1 LAKKLSAYRRKRDPA
16 QTNEPFG
23 AEPLHSSG
31 TAADPS
37 VPTSWMGAFV
47 CHLHDA
53 TRLHYDLR
61 LEVGGVL
68 QSFAVP
74 RGPSLD
80 PKEKRLAVH
89 TENHPIEY
97 LDFEAV
103 IPPGNYGAGAMIA
116 WDRGSVRFLPPEP
129 EEGLKT
135 GKLDFILSGYKLR
148 GRYTLVKV
156 SGRKGQPEPEQTE
169 WLLIKKTDPYAREG
183 SSIIDE
189 QPRSVLSG
197 LTITE
202 LPDAQRIAAE
212 IEAEARA
219 TGGTKLKDD
228 PSGWI
233 PMLCGHGEEAAL
245 ARPGFVYELKLD
257 GARALAVRDG
267 DQVTL
272 RYRSGRNTT
281 ESFPEI
287 ARALRALPNHDFV
300 IDGEIVAFDER
311 GRPDF
316 QRLSPRFHATRAQ
329 EARRAA
335 REIPVNYVA
344 FDLLA
349 LGGRDLRG
357 LPLRERKGL
366 LSRVLQ
372 GKGLVR
378 TLDHLDDDARPL
390 WALCKQHG
398 LEGVIA
404 KRGDSKYQV
413 GPRRGSDWLKIKL
426 DRADDFVVV
435 GWTRGEGA
443 RDALG
448 ALDIASYVGDVLMYR
463 GRVGSGLDDA
473 TIDLLRARLAP
484 LSVDSAP
491 AKGELMPAPRGRTF
505 VRPEIVV
512 SVHHAGFTR
521 EGHLRHPVF
530 RGVRDDVAADACRA
544 APDEERVEA
553 ALAEADRTHHAR
565 SPGAVGRAKL
575 SNQDKVF
582 WPDEGYTKGELC
594 RYYER
599 ISDTILTYLRG
610 RPVLMVRYPDGITG
624 KSFFQWNAP
633 SHTPDW
639 VRLFPLRSEEKDE
652 RDVTAFLVDD
662 VDTLLFIAN
671 LGCIPLHVL
680 ASHADDL
687 EVSDFLTI
695 DFDIGS
701 APFVHAVE
709 LARSLHDILEQIG
722 LRGFP
727 KTSGQTGLHVL
738 VALGGAPFLVAKTLA
753 ELLGRILQKKHPKI
767 STMERVR
774 SKRPANTVYIDTGQT
789 GRSRAIV
796 APYSVRATPGAR
808 VSTPL
813 TWDEVGYGLD
823 PSVFTMFTVPERV
836 ALHGDPMA
844 ELLDEHPD
852 ILAAVNTLAKL
863 M

>member
-1 LAKKLSAYRRKRDPA
+1 MAKKLTAYRDKRDPG

-23 AEPLHSSG
+23 AEPLHSPGESSAIG
-31 TAADPS
+31 GM
-37 VPTSWMGAFV
+37 VGAFV
-47 CHLHDA
+47 VHLHDA
-53 TRLHYDLR
+53 SRLHYDLR

-103 IPPGNYGAGAMIA
+103 IPPGNYGAGSMIA
-116 WDRGSVRFLPPEP
+116 WDRGTVRWLPPAP
-129 EEGLKT
+129 EEGLRT
-135 GKLDFILSGYKLR
+135 GKLDFVLSGYKLR

-156 SGRKGQPEPEQTE
+156 SGRKGQPEPAQTE
-169 WLLIKKTDPYAREG
+169 WLLIKKTDPYARVG
-183 SSIIDE
+183 SGSAIIDE

-197 LTITE
+197 LTVEE
-202 LPDAQRIAAE
+202 LPDAQRIADE
-212 IEAEARA
+212 LEAEAGAASRV
-219 TGGTKLKDD
+219 KLTED
-228 PSGWI
+228 PSGWV
-233 PMLCGHGEEAAL
+233 PMLCGHGDESAL
-245 ARPGFVYELKLD
+245 ARQGFVYELKLD
-257 GARALAVRDG
+257 GGRALAVRDG
-267 DQVTL
+267 QGITL
-272 RYRSGRNTT
+272 RYRSGRNCT
-281 ESFPEI
+281 ESFPEVV
-287 ARALRALPNHDFV
+287 RALRALPSTSFV
-300 IDGEIVAFDER
+300 IDGELVAFDER

-316 QRLSPRFHATRAQ
+316 QRLAPRFHATRAN
-329 EARRAA
+329 EARRVA
-335 REIPVNYVA
+335 REVPVNYVA

-349 LGGRDLRG
+349 LGGVDLRAR
-357 LPLRERKGL
+357 PLRERKAL
-366 LSRVLQ
+366 LGKVLR

-378 TLDHLDDDARPL
+378 VLDHLDDDARPL
-390 WALCKQHG
+390 WEMCKQHG

-404 KRGDSKYQV
+404 KRADSKYQL
-413 GPRRGSDWLKIKL
+413 GPRRGNDWLKIKL
-426 DRADDFVVV
+426 DRDDDFVVV
-435 GWTRGEGA
+435 GWTRGEGI

-448 ALDIASYVGDVLMYR
+448 SLDIASYVGDVLTYR
-463 GRVGSGLDDA
+463 GRVGSGLDDS
-473 TIDLLRARLAP
+473 TIDLLLAKLAP
-484 LSVDSAP
+484 LEVDVPP
-491 AKGELMPAPRGRTF
+491 AVGELMPAPRGRKF
-505 VRPEIVV
+505 ARPQQVV
-512 SVHHAGFTR
+512 SVHHPGFTR
-521 EGHLRHPVF
+521 DGHQRHPVF
-530 RGVRDDVAADACRA
+530 HRLRDDVTPDQCRA
-544 APDEERVEA
+544 APEEERVEG
-553 ALAEADRTHHAR
+553 ALAQADRAHQTV
-565 SPGAVGRAKL
+565 SPNKIGRAQL

-599 ISDTILTYLRG
+599 IAPTILRYLTG

-633 SHTPDW
+633 SHTPSW

-652 RDVTAFLVDD
+652 KEVTAFLVDD

-687 EVSDFLTI
+687 ETSDFLTI
-695 DFDIGS
+695 DFDLGG
-701 APFVHAVE
+701 APFAHAIE
-709 LARSLHDILEQIG
+709 LARTLHDVLDQLG

-774 SKRPANTVYIDTGQT
+774 NKRPANTVYIDTGQT

-813 TWDEVGYGLD
+813 HWDEVGYGLD
-823 PSVFTMFTVPERV
+823 PSRFTMFTVPERV
-836 ALHGDPMA
+836 EQHGDPMA
-844 ELLDEHPD
+844 DMLDERPD
-852 ILAAVNTLAKL
+852 ILAAVNALAKL

>member
-1 LAKKLSAYRRKRDPA
+1 LAKKLTAYRQKRDPA

-23 AEPLHSSG
+23 AEPLDSSG
-31 TAADPS
+31 TAAES
-37 VPTSWMGAFV
+37 SRWVGAFV
-47 CHLHDA
+47 VHQHDA
-53 TRLHYDLR
+53 TRMHYDLR
-61 LEVGGVL
+61 LEMGGVL

-80 PKEKRLAVH
+80 PNEKRLAVH

-116 WDRGSVRFLPPEP
+116 WDRGTVRFLPPAP
-129 EEGLKT
+129 EEGLRT
-135 GKLDFILSGYKLR
+135 GKLDFVLSGYKLR
-148 GRYTLVKV
+148 GRFALVKV
-156 SGRKGQPEPEQTE
+156 SGRKGQPEPAQTE
-169 WLLIKKTDPYAREG
+169 WLLFKKGDAYSKEG
-183 SSIIDE
+183 GSIIDE

-197 LTITE
+197 LTVQE
-202 LPDAQRIAAE
+202 LPDAQRIADE
-212 IEAEARA
+212 IDAEAHA
-219 TGGTKLKDD
+219 ASDKKLKDD
-228 PSGWI
+228 PNGWV
-233 PMLCGHGEEAAL
+233 PMLCGHGEEAQL

-257 GARALAVRDG
+257 GARALAIRDG
-267 DQVTL
+267 DRVTL

-281 ESFPEI
+281 ESFPEV
-287 ARALRALPNHDFV
+287 ARALRALPSRSFV
-300 IDGEIVAFDER
+300 IDGEIVAFDDK

-316 QRLSPRFHATRAQ
+316 QRLGPRLHATRAD

-335 REIPVNYVA
+335 REIPVHYVA

-349 LGGRDLRG
+349 IDDVDLRS
-357 LPLRERKGL
+357 LPLRERKRL

-378 TLDHLDDDARPL
+378 ALDHLDDDARPL
-390 WALCKQHG
+390 WALCQAHG

-413 GPRRGSDWLKIKL
+413 GPRRGTDWLKIKL
-426 DRADDFVVV
+426 DRDDDFVVV
-435 GWTRGEGA
+435 GWTRGEGN
-443 RDALG
+443 RGELG
-448 ALDIASYVGDVLMYR
+448 ALDIASYVEDELVSR
-463 GRVGSGLDDA
+463 GKVGSGLDDA
-473 TIDLLRARLAP
+473 TIMLLREKLAAIE
-484 LSVDSAP
+484 VDHATVE
-491 AKGELMPAPRGRTF
+491 GELMPAPKGRTF
-505 VRPEIVV
+505 VKPELVV
-512 SVHHAGFTR
+512 SVRHAGFTR

-530 RGVRDDVAADACRA
+530 RGLRADISPEQCRA
-544 APDEERVEA
+544 APDDERVEA
-553 ALAEADRTHHAR
+553 ALASADRQHQQTR
-565 SPGAVGRAKL
+565 SASSRRVKL

-594 RYYER
+594 SYYER
-599 ISDTILTYLRG
+599 ISPTILRYLTG

-639 VRLFPLRSEEKDE
+639 VRLFPLRSEEDDG

-662 VDTLLFIAN
+662 LDTLLFMAN
-671 LGCIPLHVL
+671 LGSIPLHIL

-687 EVSDFLTI
+687 ETSDFLTI
-695 DFDIGS
+695 DFDIGN
-701 APFVHAVE
+701 APFAHAIE
-709 LARSLHDILEQIG
+709 LARSLHDLLDEIG

-738 VALGGAPFLVAKTLA
+738 VALGGAPFMVAKTLA
-753 ELLGRILQKKHPKI
+753 ELFGRILNKKHPKI
-767 STMERVR
+767 SSMERIR
-774 SKRPANTVYIDTGQT
+774 SKRAPNTVYIDTGQT

-813 TWDEVGYGLD
+813 HWDEVGYGLD

-836 ALHGDPMA
+836 EQHGDPMA
-844 ELLDEHPD
+844 ELLTEKPN
-852 ILAAVNTLAKL
+852 IMKAVEALAKL
-863 M
+863 V